1 MASSRKKEKTVLPT
15 VIVLVA
21 VAVLLLIA
29 VLTDSRPSTLRVD
42 LENYYSSRDGAFAVV
57 RDNQLTHED
66 IILRDG
72 VVYTSVTYLKEKL
85 NKRFYYDETEKLLL
99 YSHPS
104 GTREADMKSLYEG
117 APVLLEEDGG
127 VYVQLGY
134 VQQYTAL
141 TWQLYE
147 EPQRLVMRTVF
158 GDYGEVQAVQTAT
171 IRSGASQTKPIMTQV
186 ESGEPL
192 YYLEEQAEW
201 DYVCTADGIPG
212 YVSKAEV
219 NDPVIRNAPTP
230 YAEPAY
236 SMPEPMQNIGLVWQ
250 QIQVKAENGD
260 LERLLSKASGVDVVC
275 PTWLFLKDGEG
286 NFDSSASADYV
297 RTAHRLGIQVWALL
311 NNMDHAIYGD
321 ELCSVFDVTSHRRRL
336 IDGIMDVLRECGA
349 DGINVDIESLP
360 EAGGPGFLQFI
371 RELSL
376 ACHKE
381 GLILSVDNYVP
392 SAWTA
397 HYDRKEQSV
406 FADYLIV
413 MAYDEHYAGSE
424 AGSTASLPFVIKG
437 VEDSLAQIPAYKL
450 ICGVPFFTRL
460 WVGSGRT
467 PSSSPLD
474 MRSVSSYLERYEAE
488 PQWNTE
494 LGQSYAEFILDGE
507 QARIWIEDVE
517 SMSLRLDRLS
527 TYGLAGIAAWR
538 LGMEVDEVWTVWN
551 QFFESNQTP

>member
-474 MRSVSSYLERYEAE
+474 MERYEAE

>member
-1 MASSRKKEKTVLPT
+1 MASSRKKDKTVLPT
-15 VIVLVA
+15 ILVLVA

-29 VLTDSRPSTLRVD
+29 VLTNNKPSTLRVD
-42 LENYYSSRDGAFAVV
+42 LENYFSSRDGAFAVV

-66 IILRDG
+66 LILRDG
-72 VVYTSVTYLKEKL
+72 VVYTSVTYLQEKL
-85 NKRFYYDETEKLLL
+85 NKRFYYDKTEKLLL

-127 VYVQLGY
+127 VYVQLSY
-134 VQQYTAL
+134 VQQYTAM

-147 EPQRLVMRTVF
+147 EPQRLVMKTVF
-158 GDYGEVQAVQTAT
+158 GDYGEVQATQPAT

-186 ESGEPL
+186 ESGERL

-201 DYVCTADGIPG
+201 DLVCTADGIQG
-212 YVSKAEV
+212 YVSKTEV
-219 NDPVIRNAPTP
+219 SDPVIRNELSP

-250 QIQVKAENGD
+250 QVQVKAENGD
-260 LERLLSKASGVDVVC
+260 LEHLLAKVKGVDVVS

-297 RTAHRLGIQVWALL
+297 RTAHQKGLQVWALF

-321 ELCSVFDVTSHRRRL
+321 ELCSAFDVTSHRRHL

-360 EAGGPGFLQFI
+360 TAGGPGFLQFI

-397 HYDRKEQSV
+397 HYDRKEQAV

-437 VEDSLAQIPAYKL
+437 VEDSLEQIPAYKL

-467 PSSSPLD
+467 PGSSPLD

-494 LGQSYAEFILDGE
+494 LGQSYAEFMLDGE

-551 QFFESNQTP
+551 QFFEINQIQ

>member
-1 MASSRKKEKTVLPT
+1 M
-15 VIVLVA
+15 
-21 VAVLLLIA
+21 
-29 VLTDSRPSTLRVD
+29 
-42 LENYYSSRDGAFAVV
+42 
-57 RDNQLTHED
+57 DN
-66 IILRDG
+66 
-72 VVYTSVTYLKEKL
+72 
-85 NKRFYYDETEKLLL
+85 
-99 YSHPS
+99 
-104 GTREADMKSLYEG
+104 
-117 APVLLEEDGG
+117 
-127 VYVQLGY
+127 
-134 VQQYTAL
+134 
-141 TWQLYE
+141 
-147 EPQRLVMRTVF
+147 
-158 GDYGEVQAVQTAT
+158 
-171 IRSGASQTKPIMTQV
+171 
-186 ESGEPL
+186 
-192 YYLEEQAEW
+192 
-201 DYVCTADGIPG
+201 
-212 YVSKAEV
+212 
-219 NDPVIRNAPTP
+219 
-230 YAEPAY
+230 
-236 SMPEPMQNIGLVWQ
+236 
-250 QIQVKAENGD
+250 
-260 LERLLSKASGVDVVC
+260 
-275 PTWLFLKDGEG
+275 
-286 NFDSSASADYV
+286 
-297 RTAHRLGIQVWALL
+297 
-311 NNMDHAIYGD
+311 AIYGD
-321 ELCSVFDVTSHRRRL
+321 ELRSVFDVTSHRRHL

-360 EAGGPGFLQFI
+360 AEGGPGYLQFL

-397 HYDRKEQSV
+397 HYDRKEQAV

-460 WVGSGRT
+460 WVGGGRT

-494 LGQSYAEFILDGE
+494 LGQSYAEFTLDGE

-538 LGMEVDEVWTVWN
+538 LGMETDEVWTVWN
-551 QFFESNQTP
+551 QFFEINQIP

>member
-15 VIVLVA
+15 IIVLAA
-21 VAVLLLIA
+21 VAVLLGIA
-29 VLTDSRPSTLRVD
+29 VLTNNKPSTLRVD
-42 LENYYSSRDGAFAVV
+42 QENYFSSRDGAFAVV
-57 RDNQLTHED
+57 CNDQLTHED
-66 IILRDG
+66 VILRDG
-72 VVYTSVTYLKEKL
+72 VVYVSVTYLKEQL

-117 APVLLEEDGG
+117 ANILLEEDGG
-127 VYVQLGY
+127 TYVQLSY

-141 TWQLYE
+141 TWELFE
-147 EPQRLVMRTVF
+147 DPQRLVMRTVF
-158 GDYGEVQAVQTAT
+158 GDHGEVQTIRPAT
-171 IRSGASQTKPIMTQV
+171 IRSGASQTKPIMTEV
-186 ESGEPL
+186 ESGVPL
-192 YYLEEQAEW
+192 FYLEEQAEW
-201 DYVCTADGIPG
+201 DYVCTADGILG

-219 NDPVIRNAPTP
+219 SDPVIRNIPSP

-250 QIQVKAENGD
+250 QVQVKAENGD
-260 LERLLSKASGVDVVC
+260 LERLLAKSKGVDAVA

-297 RTAHRLGIQVWALL
+297 NAAHRKGIQVWALL
-311 NNMDHAIYGD
+311 NNMDNAIYGD
-321 ELCSVFDVTSHRRRL
+321 ELRSVFDVTSHRRHL

-360 EAGGPGFLQFI
+360 AEGGPGYLQFL

-397 HYDRKEQSV
+397 HYDRKEQAV

-460 WVGSGRT
+460 WVGGGRT

-494 LGQSYAEFILDGE
+494 LGQSYAEFTLDGE

-538 LGMEVDEVWTVWN
+538 LGMETDEVWTVWN
-551 QFFESNQTP
+551 QFFEINQIP

>member
-15 VIVLVA
+15 IIALA
-21 VAVLLLIA
+21 AAAVLLLIA
-29 VLTDSRPSTLRVD
+29 VLTNNKPSTLRVD
-42 LENYYSSRDGAFAVV
+42 LENYFASRDGAFAVV
-57 RDNQLTHED
+57 CNNQLSHED
-66 IILRDG
+66 ILLRDG

-104 GTREADMKSLYEG
+104 GTREADLRSRFED
-117 APVLLEEDGG
+117 APVLLEENGG
-127 VYVQLGY
+127 VYVHLGY
-134 VQQYTAL
+134 VRQYTAM

-147 EPQRLVMRTVF
+147 NPQHLVIRTVF
-158 GDYGEVQAVQTAT
+158 GDHGEVQAVQTAT
-171 IRSGASQTKPIMTQV
+171 IRSGPSLTKPIMA
-186 ESGEPL
+186 EAAAGEPL
-192 YYLEEQAEW
+192 WYLEEQAEW
-201 DYVCTADGIPG
+201 DYVCTEDGILG
-212 YVSKAEV
+212 YVSKEEV
-219 NDPVIRNAPTP
+219 SDPVIRNVPSP
-230 YAEPAY
+230 YAEPVY
-236 SMPEPMQNIGLVWQ
+236 TMPEPVENIGLVWHQ
-250 QIQVKAENGD
+250 VKVKAENGD
-260 LERLLSKASGVDVVC
+260 LSRLLARAEGVDVVS
-275 PTWLFLKDGEG
+275 PTWLFLKDSEG

-297 RTAHRLGIQVWALL
+297 KTAHSLGVKVWALF
-311 NNMDHAIYGD
+311 NNMDHAVYGED
-321 ELCSVFDVTSHRRRL
+321 LCRVFDVTSIRRRL
-336 IDGIMDVLRECGA
+336 IDGLMDTLRECGA
-349 DGINVDIESLP
+349 DGINLDIESLP
-360 EAGGPGFLQFI
+360 EAGGPGYLQFI

-397 HYDRKEQSV
+397 HYDRREQAI

-424 AGSTASLPFVIKG
+424 AGSTASLPFVIRG
-437 VEDSLAQIPAYKL
+437 VEDSLEQIPAYKL

-474 MRSVSSYLERYEAE
+474 MRSVSSYLDRYEAV

-494 LGQSYAEFILDGE
+494 LGQSYAEFTLDGE
-507 QARIWIEDVE
+507 TARIWIEDVE

-538 LGMEVDEVWTVWN
+538 LGMEVDEIWTVWN
-551 QFFESNQTP
+551 QFFETNRIP